1 MSLSTVLGATPSATR
16 GTPFRLSAKLW
27 LVNMLQI
34 REHPGLRRREEL
46 GTRAQAP
53 SKPPGRVFGE
63 RRQSAEDGV
72 ELGDPQG
79 GQRARGTGKA
89 PAPRACRML
98 DTGPRSEQKV
108 TTESLEPAQ
117 FLAKCLTELGGQD
130 TCLRSRSSGAER
142 PAAGSPAGRSSQ
154 QTRGFE

>member
-1 MSLSTVLGATPSATR
+1 MSGATPSPLRCHPWDALPPLYKALVGEHASDKGASRSETEG
-16 GTPFRLSAKLW
+16 GTGDQS
-27 LVNMLQI
+27 
-34 REHPGLRRREEL
+34 PGPQL
-46 GTRAQAP
+46 
-53 SKPPGRVFGE
+53 KPPGRVFGE
-63 RRQSAEDGV
+63 RRQSAEDRV

-130 TCLRSRSSGAER
+130 TCLRSRSPGAER